1 MYTKKMCHNNV
12 KLKNNNSTI
21 NWGIIMILKGLPT
34 NILTKNIR
42 DSYKIC
48 RLIIIII
55 VGVLTNVRCGLFKC

>member
-1 MYTKKMCHNNV
+1 
-12 KLKNNNSTI
+12 
-21 NWGIIMILKGLPT
+21 MILKGLPT
-34 NILTKNIR
+34 NMLTKNIR